1 MQSCINFLFFFIVD
15 EMGLGKTLQSISVL
29 VYMKEYCSKDDS
41 ATGPNLVVVP
51 KSTLSNWMNEIKRW
65 APTLRAIKFHG
76 NKEEREK
83 MIKNEIM
90 PGIRDEDR
98 T

>member
-15 EMGLGKTLQSISVL
+15 EMGLGKILQSISVL
-29 VYMKEYCSKDDS
+29 VYMKKYCSKDDS
-41 ATGPNLVVVP
+41 STGPNLVVVP
-51 KSTLSNWMNEIKRW
+51 KSTLSNWMNEYKRW